1 MRSLRK
7 TFEANILILLAI
19 ATAASPLRAQNK
31 PTPYPEM
38 APADQY
44 RMSRDAEIMLAR
56 SAAPPSISQ
65 DAEVLVLGQR
75 SYETAARGKNGF
87 VCMVQRSWT
96 ASFDDPEFWNP
107 KLRAPICLNSA
118 AARSYLPIN
127 LRKTKLVLSGYSKSQ
142 IVADIKSAFES
153 KELPPLEGDALG
165 YMMSKEAYL
174 SDHDGRWR
182 PHLMLF
188 AAETDP
194 STWGAGMAGSPV
206 LGFKD
211 SPEHMTVFLIPV
223 GTWSDGETALPLGSN
238 H

>member
-75 SYETAARGKNGF
+75 SYETAAKGKNGF

-96 ASFDDPEFWNP
+96 ASFDDPEFCSN
-107 KLRAPICLNSA
+107 
-118 AARSYLPIN
+118 LPQ
-127 LRKTKLVLSGYSKSQ
+127 LGSG
-142 IVADIKSAFES
+142 AL
-153 KELPPLEGDALG
+153 LPPHQSQENQ
-165 YMMSKEAYL
+165 
-174 SDHDGRWR
+174 
-182 PHLMLF
+182 
-188 AAETDP
+188 
-194 STWGAGMAGSPV
+194 V
-206 LGFKD
+206 GF
-211 SPEHMTVFLIPV
+211 EWVCEIANRCRH
-223 GTWSDGETALPLGSN
+223 
-238 H
+238 